1 MDNRK
6 TSPFPLNSHPLA
18 WCVSIVDIANYYVHR
33 QPDGTQIDVPA
44 SQVGLPT
51 SGSTSGYTLETLVT
65 STDSLQSINASMLAV
80 TAQKSQMVN
89 GHQLWQTLPDGRV
102 QCEDCATIGIA
113 SVPEGTERFSV
124 DLKLP
129 EAVNR
134 GVVHLPLWAPG
145 NS

>member
-1 MDNRK
+1 MDNK
-6 TSPFPLNSHPLA
+6 KAWPLPQNSHYQA
-18 WCVSIVDIANYYVHR
+18 WCVSIVDIANYYVNR

-51 SGSTSGYTLETLVT
+51 SGSTSGYTLEALVT

-80 TAQKSQMVN
+80 TAQKSQMIN
-89 GHQLWQTLPDGRV
+89 GHKLWQTIPGGRV
-102 QCEDCATIGIA
+102 QCEECATIGIA

-129 EAVNR
+129 GAVNR
-134 GVVHLPLWAPG
+134 GVVHLPLWASG